1 MIVDDNFF
9 NIDILKD
16 VMRQVLK
23 IDVDQDVVEAMD
35 GEKASIKYVQLHK
48 MHDDNCPIEV
58 ILMDCDMPVMDG
70 FQASKFILK
79 FAKTEIQK

>member
-23 IDVDQDVVEAMD
+23 IDVDQDVVEAIN
-35 GEKASIKYVQLHK
+35 GK
-48 MHDDNCPIEV
+48 
-58 ILMDCDMPVMDG
+58 
-70 FQASKFILK
+70 
-79 FAKTEIQK
+79 

>member
-1 MIVDDNFF
+1 MIVDDNYF

-35 GEKASIKYVQLHK
+35 GEKASIKYVSLHK
-48 MHDDNCPIEV
+48 MYNKNCPIEV
-58 ILMDCDMPVMDG
+58 ILMDCDMPIMDG
-70 FQASKFILK
+70 F
-79 FAKTEIQK
+79 

>member
-48 MHDDNCPIEV
+48 MHDYNCPIEV

-79 FAKTEIQK
+79 FA